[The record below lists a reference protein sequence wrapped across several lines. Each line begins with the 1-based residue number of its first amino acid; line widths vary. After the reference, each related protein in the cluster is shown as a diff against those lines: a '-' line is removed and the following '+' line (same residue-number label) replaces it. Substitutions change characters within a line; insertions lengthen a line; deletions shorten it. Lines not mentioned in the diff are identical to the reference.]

1 MKFYIKWIFAT
12 ALMLPLSLLTAVE
25 IPSGPRAA
33 LLIGNAKYEGFTL
46 KGVSQ
51 SLDRVE
57 AALKKEGYSIV
68 RMQDL
73 NSDGQKKAVES
84 FSKSVPSNGVAFFYF
99 IGLGANLERQG
110 RQYNLLR
117 PVKEKIQSDN
127 DYRSRSLNV
136 PDLIKTFN
144 TLSGAR
150 VNLLFLDAC
159 WKSPILPEKGKI
171 NGGLRAFEPEGDTLV
186 MFGVGSLKLQPV
198 PQGNTPSVMANA
210 LAQNLSRLEVSLKEM
225 ADAVT
230 SATEQAWAGGV
241 TGRGIGKQ
249 LNLPMTAT
257 LREGKS
263 AGEGYVNSAGMSF
276 RWCPS
281 GSFNM
286 GSTRADSAATRDR
299 KPVKVALTKGFWM
312 GEHELTQREYS
323 LVLRKNPRLGF
334 TQHKNAPHWGVRD
347 SKTLTDFCKK
357 LNEFERK
364 AGTLPNGWEYMP
376 PTEAQWEYACRAGSN
391 SVFCYGDDP
400 AELGR
405 YGNFADNTLHKANA
419 NYYWAELRADDG
431 VGEALAPVGSYLPNA
446 WGLRDMHGNVAEW
459 VLDHLVTERPGGK
472 DPLVRVEKDGINQ
485 VRGGAWCSTA
495 EYCESTFRN
504 GLMGGGD
511 KYNHIGFR
519 IVLQTVK

>member
-1 MKFYIKWIFAT
+1 MKTVRLILVVCLI
-12 ALMLPLSLLTAVE
+12 LPLSLLTAVE
-25 IPSGPRAA
+25 VPSGPRAA
-33 LLIGNAKYEGFTL
+33 LLIGNEKYEGFTL
-46 KGVSQ
+46 KGVPQ

-57 AALKKEGYSIV
+57 AALKKDGYSIV

-73 NSDGQKKAVES
+73 NFDGQKKAVEA
-84 FSKSVPSNGVAFFYF
+84 FAKSVPSNGVAFFYF

-110 RQYNLLR
+110 KQYNLLR

-186 MFGVGSLKLQPV
+186 MFGAGSLKLQPV
-198 PQGNTPSVMANA
+198 PQGNTPSVMATA

-225 ADAVT
+225 TAAVT
-230 SATEQAWAGGV
+230 SATEQGWAGGV
-241 TGRGIGKQ
+241 TGGGIGKQ
-249 LNLPMTAT
+249 LNLPRTET

-263 AGEGYVNSAGMSF
+263 AGEGFVNSAGMSF
-276 RWCPS
+276 RWCPP

-286 GSTRADSAATRDR
+286 GSTRVNSAATRDR
-299 KPVKVALTKGFWM
+299 KPVKVTLTKGFWM
-312 GEHELTQREYS
+312 GEHEVTQREYN
-323 LVLRKNPRLGF
+323 LVTRKNPPIGF
-334 TQHKNAPHWGVRD
+334 TRHRNAPHWGMTELKNID
-347 SKTLTDFCKK
+347 DFCRK
-357 LNEFERK
+357 LTELDRK
-364 AGTLPNGWEYMP
+364 AGTLPSGWEYVA

-391 SVFCYGDDP
+391 SAFCFGDDP
-400 AELGR
+400 AKLGR
-405 YGNFADNTLHKANA
+405 YGNFADTSLRKANA
-419 NYYWAELRADDG
+419 NYYWAESRADDG

-446 WGLRDMHGNVAEW
+446 WGLRDMHGNVAEL
-459 VLDHLVTERPGGK
+459 VADHLVTERLGGK
-472 DPLVRVEKDGINQ
+472 DPLVRGEKDGRNQ

-504 GLMGGGD
+504 GFTGNN

-519 IVLQTVK
+519 IALQKVK

>member
-1 MKFYIKWIFAT
+1 MKTVRLILVVCLI
-12 ALMLPLSLLTAVE
+12 LPLSLLTAVE
-25 IPSGPRAA
+25 VPSGPRAA
-33 LLIGNAKYEGFTL
+33 LLIGNEKYEGFTL
-46 KGVSQ
+46 KGVPQ

-57 AALKKEGYSIV
+57 AALKKDGYSIV

-73 NSDGQKKAVES
+73 NFDGPKKAVEA
-84 FSKSVPSNGVAFFYF
+84 FAKSVPSNGVAFFYF

-110 RQYNLLR
+110 KQYNLLR

-171 NGGLRAFEPEGDTLV
+171 SGGLRAFEPEGDTLV
-186 MFGVGSLKLQPV
+186 MFGAGSLKLQPV
-198 PQGNTPSVMANA
+198 PQGNTPSVMATA

-225 ADAVT
+225 TDAVT
-230 SATEQAWAGGV
+230 SATEQGWAGGV
-241 TGRGIGKQ
+241 TGGGIGKQ
-249 LNLPMTAT
+249 LNLPRTET

-263 AGEGYVNSAGMSF
+263 AGEGFVNSAGMSF
-276 RWCPS
+276 RWCPP

-286 GSTRADSAATRDR
+286 GSTRVNSAATRDR
-299 KPVKVALTKGFWM
+299 KPVKVTLTKGFWM
-312 GEHELTQREYS
+312 GEHEVTQREYN
-323 LVLRKNPRLGF
+323 LVTRKNPPIGF
-334 TQHKNAPHWGVRD
+334 TRHRNAPHWGMTELKNID
-347 SKTLTDFCKK
+347 DFCRK
-357 LNEFERK
+357 LTELDRK
-364 AGTLPNGWEYMP
+364 AGTLPSGWEYVA

-391 SVFCYGDDP
+391 SAFCFGDDP
-400 AELGR
+400 AKLGR
-405 YGNFADNTLHKANA
+405 YGNFADTSLRKANA
-419 NYYWAELRADDG
+419 NYYWAESRADDG

-446 WGLRDMHGNVAEW
+446 WGLRDMHGNVAEL
-459 VLDHLVTERPGGK
+459 VADHLVTERLGGK
-472 DPLVRVEKDGINQ
+472 DPLVRVEKDGRNQ

-504 GLMGGGD
+504 GFTGNN

-519 IVLQTVK
+519 IALQKVK